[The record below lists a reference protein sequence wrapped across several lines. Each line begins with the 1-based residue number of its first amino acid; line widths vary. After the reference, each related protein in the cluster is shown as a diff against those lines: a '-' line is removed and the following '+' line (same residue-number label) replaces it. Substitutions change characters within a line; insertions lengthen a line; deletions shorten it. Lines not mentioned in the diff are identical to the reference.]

1 MTSATLPQQILQD
14 VQSLSEPQQ
23 RQVLDYIRTL
33 QKAPA
38 KSGADLVKLAGTI
51 PVDDLRLIERAI
63 EEGCEQVGQHGR

>member
-38 KSGADLVKLAGTI
+38 RSGAALVQLAGTI
-51 PVDDLRLIERAI
+51 PLDDLRLMERAI